1 MLMYKTSSPQ
11 RNGGFAHGGDFSAV
25 GAGMQQSNLMEMMKV
40 QLMSMMMF
48 RSTQPGHDTSNGQS
62 GLFTMM
68 YSMVAIAVIERIMAF
83 LPVMLSYLQV
93 YLDRRWKDSQQTI
106 LDSVSAL
113 SGKKDAGDDN
123 SAGEP
128 KHKEIMASIRFFAK
142 TNNADNIVCDA
153 LFDFV
158 TNLPAVKKVLYTN
171 KTFLINN
178 TDSVLLDNN
187 DEIYAQLHKVFSI
200 EDTEESPQILDVYSY
215 HLDIHGLR
223 QFIEKVTANYTRK
236 IQNKLG
242 DNLYFFNGMPTKI
255 PAINGVKDYS
265 RAMPILPFSMKRF
278 QTNRRF
284 RNVLGAQSRLIQK
297 RVEFFKNNKKWYDD
311 KGIPY
316 TLGLLLCGPPGGG
329 KTSTIKCIANE
340 LQRHIVNISFSGDI
354 TKTQL
359 ETLFYSETINV
370 VNNGRT
376 ESFSIPIDKR
386 IYVIE
391 DVDCDNN
398 DIVMDRELL
407 ADASSAPRSQNSSL
421 PFSATTTAG
430 AGAGGAQVTITS
442 PSTGFPFENV
452 SGVTTTSD
460 TPSDMW
466 SAMNSNFELHGDL
479 SVKSKLPD
487 LASKGPS
494 STFSSLSI
502 LDAGITQKK
511 PDGTLTRIGAAELE
525 AATAAA
531 SGAILP
537 FSEDPTGAPKAKE
550 QDPNKLTLSCLLN
563 LLDGVLETPG
573 RILIMTSNYPGTLDK
588 ALIRPGRID
597 LITEFERCNH
607 ATVQEF
613 IETFYDVQLTDAERQ
628 QLENETTEYMY
639 TPAELSKILFECF
652 ESHAMAIDRLCKKA
666 N

>member
-1 MLMYKTSSPQ
+1 
-11 RNGGFAHGGDFSAV
+11 
-25 GAGMQQSNLMEMMKV
+25 MQQSNFMEMMKV

-68 YSMVAIAVIERIMAF
+68 YSMVAIAVIERIMAV
-83 LPVMLSYLQV
+83 LPVLLGYLQM
-93 YLDRRWKDSQQTI
+93 YLDRRWNSSQKTI
-106 LDSVSAL
+106 LDTVSAL

-123 SAGEP
+123 SGGEP
-128 KHKEIMASIRFFAK
+128 KHKEITASIRFFAK
-142 TNNADNIVCDA
+142 SNNADNIVCDA

-171 KTFLINN
+171 KTYLINN

-187 DEIYAQLHKVFSI
+187 DEIYAQLHKVFSL

-223 QFIEKVTANYTRK
+223 QFIEKVTANHTRK

-284 RNVLGAQSRLIQK
+284 RNVLGAQSRMIQK

-340 LQRHIVNISFSGDI
+340 LQRHIVNISFSGEI

-359 ETLFYSETINV
+359 ETLFYSDTINV

-407 ADASSAPRSQNSSL
+407 ADASSPLALPPSQKSSL
-421 PFSATTTAG
+421 PLSSATTTAV

-442 PSTGFPFENV
+442 PSTGFPFEYV

-487 LASKGPS
+487 LESKGPP

-502 LDAGITQKK
+502 LDAGIVHRKT
-511 PDGTLTRIGAAELE
+511 DGTVTRVGAAELE
-525 AATAAA
+525 TTKRETSAHLSGLHSASASASASVSAAVAT
-531 SGAILP
+531 LP
-537 FSEDPTGAPKAKE
+537 FSDDPTAAPKAKE

-613 IETFYDVQLTDAERQ
+613 IETFYDVKLTDAERHR
-628 QLENETTEYMY
+628 LETETTEHAY

-652 ESHAMAIDRLCKKA
+652 ESHTLAIDRLCKKA